1 MEQEKEVRTSNPGE
15 PAPAAQKHVY
25 SRPELTVH
33 GPVEKI
39 TQNINAGSGDGIYG
53 PS

>member
-1 MEQEKEVRTSNPGE
+1 MEHEKEVRTSNPGE
-15 PAPAAQKHVY
+15 PAPAVQKHAY

-39 TQNINAGSGDGIYG
+39 THNINPGAGDGIYG